1 MLPLSGSDSV
11 VDGQVAILV
20 SLGDAVA
27 LAKLVAAVA
36 RFAKESRVVGTK
48 TKKKKKKKTTNAA
61 ASMDL
66 AETSRS
72 AIIQLGPEAKEAQI

>member
-48 TKKKKKKKTTNAA
+48 TKKKKKKTTNAA